1 MQALNKFIK
10 AELEGIFG
18 DCVIRDLKEIIDL
31 YRQYDGSGQDWEV
44 KQNLDYKPSKSRTN
58 IIKKLIK
65 EEARFMF
72 SRSPEI
78 RIEAIDKQ
86 KDGEKAEKLN
96 HIINKILKENN
107 FGDKLLKGARDCF
120 IGKRVALKLSAD
132 ETRVKPLFRPSMEF
146 IFDTDPE
153 DSDRLIKVIFFYQQN
168 DSIDKKDQRIWKQK
182 YWIENG
188 QCYLTEAV
196 YDGHARVIDII
207 KENEPLNID
216 FIPVKVIINDGLT
229 GDLIGESDVTEIE
242 ENQEAYNHLKS
253 DDLDALK
260 FNMFPIKLGKN
271 LSEATTEKLSIAP
284 NAFVDGQSENEDR
297 DCDLSV
303 VESTFNYETKYL
315 ESINRAKNDMYE
327 LLNVPNVS
335 LEQLKG
341 LMQSGKSMK
350 ALYWNLITRCNE
362 KWTVWHCALEWMIE
376 SILKMH
382 KVYVEKSI
390 DLDFDYAINITL
402 LYSLPEDD
410 QAEKQN
416 DLAEVNANVRSKKS
430 YIQKW
435 SIADDADAELE
446 QIAKEQSMFQ
456 DAFLGSVNSELE
468 NE

>member
-216 FIPVKVIINDGLT
+216 FIPV
-229 GDLIGESDVTEIE
+229 
-242 ENQEAYNHLKS
+242 
-253 DDLDALK
+253 
-260 FNMFPIKLGKN
+260 
-271 LSEATTEKLSIAP
+271 
-284 NAFVDGQSENEDR
+284 R
-297 DCDLSV
+297 
-303 VESTFNYETKYL
+303 
-315 ESINRAKNDMYE
+315 
-327 LLNVPNVS
+327 
-335 LEQLKG
+335 
-341 LMQSGKSMK
+341 
-350 ALYWNLITRCNE
+350 
-362 KWTVWHCALEWMIE
+362 
-376 SILKMH
+376 
-382 KVYVEKSI
+382 
-390 DLDFDYAINITL
+390 
-402 LYSLPEDD
+402 
-410 QAEKQN
+410 
-416 DLAEVNANVRSKKS
+416 
-430 YIQKW
+430 
-435 SIADDADAELE
+435 
-446 QIAKEQSMFQ
+446 
-456 DAFLGSVNSELE
+456 
-468 NE
+468 